1 MGLDNAVGPRAGSD
15 PSRAV
20 PLHRCHGF
28 REHVIQVGQV
38 LDKYELLE
46 RVGQGGMA
54 IVYRGIDRQLKRVV
68 AIKVLHKHL
77 ADYQE
82 ARDRFEREAQAVAK
96 LRHENI
102 LEIFD
107 YSGAEAAD
115 VAGSSYIVTEFIDGK
130 TLKQQ
135 VTDRPITYPEIGAM
149 IVLQVCRALAHA
161 HAAGILHRDV
171 KPENIM
177 IRADGVVKLMDF
189 GISHMVDLERLTVT
203 GQLLGS
209 PAYMA
214 PEHVEGR
221 PLDFRTDVFAAGIVL
236 YQLTVGKL
244 PFEGKNPH
252 EVLKRIAECRF
263 VDPRQANPRIGN
275 RLGKIILRAMAAQP
289 ADRFPAIG
297 EMVLALEGYL
307 EETGL
312 APDKVASEL
321 GRYFQAPAAYELAL
335 KERMIDHLTRRGQ
348 AHLAQDSRA
357 TALDVFDRVLTLDP
371 TNPRVLEILD
381 GINRRRRRRTHLIA
395 AAGAAVLA
403 TCAWMVHRN
412 AQPPP
417 VVALPAIDVPGT
429 PPVPA
434 RRTEVAQVE
443 LPPVRAADPVE
454 SSGKSAVPPDAGPV
468 PDRAAAPSGEPRASA
483 PPPDAAP
490 AGIATKIRVSPA
502 KDSEYAI
509 GSGPRKPVPDDGVI
523 WVDLVAETEVRAF
536 NVSKCCQEES
546 QVVKPGADVTI
557 VMPYLPGRVLPR
569 CAANLAVEVRIGGVT
584 ADLGTPFSVPI
595 CDSVDETKLVAVEFL
610 GERVDPTPINITVEA
625 GKTREVQCLPAR

>member
-1 MGLDNAVGPRAGSD
+1 M
-15 PSRAV
+15 
-20 PLHRCHGF
+20 
-28 REHVIQVGQV
+28 IQVGQV

-54 IVYRGIDRQLKRVV
+54 IVYRGIDRQLRRVV

-107 YSGAEAAD
+107 YSGADDAEAA
-115 VAGSSYIVTEFIDGK
+115 GGSYIVTEFIEGQ
-130 TLKQQ
+130 TLKQRI
-135 VTDRPITYPEIGAM
+135 TDRPISYPEIGAM

-177 IRADGVVKLMDF
+177 IRTDGVVKLMDF

-221 PLDFRTDVFAAGIVL
+221 PLDFRTDVFAVGIVL

-252 EVLKRIAECRF
+252 EVLKRIAECKF

-275 RLGKIILRAMAAQP
+275 RLGRIILRAMAAAP
-289 ADRFPAIG
+289 NDRFPAVG

-307 EETGL
+307 EESGVQH
-312 APDKVASEL
+312 DKVVGEL
-321 GRYFQAPAAYELAL
+321 GRYFETPVAYELAL
-335 KERMIDHLTRRGQ
+335 KERIVDHLTRRGQ
-348 AHLAQDSRA
+348 QLLASEERA
-357 TALDVFDRVLTLDP
+357 AALDVFDRILTIDPHNARTLD
-371 TNPRVLEILD
+371 ILD
-381 GINRRRRRRTHLIA
+381 GITRRKRLRTNLV
-395 AAGAAVLA
+395 AAGMVALLGVG
-403 TCAWMVHRN
+403 AWLTHRR

-417 VVALPAIDVPGT
+417 STAPPDMSIAAAASVPDTFERNTRVAYVEIPAALPVDAGVESSPADATALAGT
-429 PPVPA
+429 ARPALALDAAVLGAAPPVPT
-434 RRTEVAQVE
+434 R
-443 LPPVRAADPVE
+443 
-454 SSGKSAVPPDAGPV
+454 
-468 PDRAAAPSGEPRASA
+468 
-483 PPPDAAP
+483 
-490 AGIATKIRVSPA
+490 IRVSPA
-502 KDSEYAI
+502 KDAEYAI
-509 GSGPRKPVPDDGVI
+509 GTGPHKPVPDDGVI
-523 WVDLVAETEVRAF
+523 RLELTADAEVHAYSMT
-536 NVSKCCQEES
+536 KCCQEES
-546 QVVKPGADVTI
+546 KIVRPGADVTI
-557 VMPYLPGRVLPR
+557 VMPYLPGRVLPM
-569 CAANLAVEVRIGGVT
+569 CPGNLQVEVRIGGVS
-584 ADLGTPFSVPI
+584 AHLGNLFSIPI
-595 CDSVDETKLVAVEFL
+595 GDSTDETKPVVVEFL
-610 GERVDPTPINITVEA
+610 GERVDPTPIKATVTA
-625 GKTREVQCLPAR
+625 GKTLEVPCVPVR

>member
-1 MGLDNAVGPRAGSD
+1 
-15 PSRAV
+15 
-20 PLHRCHGF
+20 
-28 REHVIQVGQV
+28 VIQVGQV

-102 LEIFD
+102 VEIFD
-107 YSGAEAAD
+107 YSGADAAE

-135 VTDRPITYPEIGAM
+135 ATDRPITYPEIGAM
-149 IVLQVCRALAHA
+149 VVLQVCRALAHA

-177 IRADGVVKLMDF
+177 IRTDGIVKLMDF

-289 ADRFPAIG
+289 ADRFAAIG
-297 EMVLALEGYL
+297 EMVIALEGYL

-348 AHLAQDSRA
+348 AHLADDNRA
-357 TALDVFDRVLTLDP
+357 PALDVFDRVLTLDP
-371 TNPRVLEILD
+371 SNARVLEILD
-381 GINRRRRRRTHLIA
+381 GINRRNRRRTHLIA

-403 TCAWMVHRN
+403 TGAWMVHRN
-412 AQPPP
+412 AQPP
-417 VVALPAIDVPGT
+417 AMTLPAIDPPAT
-429 PPVPA
+429 PPVLA
-434 RRTEVAQVE
+434 RRTDVAHIE

-454 SSGKSAVPPDAGPV
+454 NPAKPAIPGDAVGSATDQAAVSLPGTPPGGDAHGS
-468 PDRAAAPSGEPRASA
+468 AALHL
-483 PPPDAAP
+483 PDAAP
-490 AGIATKIRVSPA
+490 AGIATRIRVSPA
-502 KDSEYAI
+502 KDSEYALDT
-509 GSGPRKPVPDDGVI
+509 GPRKPVPDDGVI
-523 WVDLVAETEVRAF
+523 RTELTAETEVHVF
-536 NVSKCCQEES
+536 NLTKCCQEES
-546 QVVKPGADVTI
+546 QIVKPGADVTI

-569 CAANLAVEVRIGGVT
+569 CAVNLAAEVRIDGVA
-584 ADLGTPFSVPI
+584 ADLGAPFSVPI
-595 CDSVDETKLVAVEFL
+595 GDSIDETRTVTVDFL
-610 GERVDPTPINITVEA
+610 GERIDQTPIKVTVEA
-625 GKTREVQCLPAR
+625 GKLREVQCLPAR

>member
-1 MGLDNAVGPRAGSD
+1 MHAVTSLSWP
-15 PSRAV
+15 
-20 PLHRCHGF
+20 

-68 AIKVLHKHL
+68 AVKVLHKHL

-102 LEIFD
+102 VEIFD
-107 YSGAEAAD
+107 YSGAEAAEA
-115 VAGSSYIVTEFIDGK
+115 AGSSYIVTEFIDGK

-135 VTDRPITYPEIGAM
+135 ITERPIGYPEVGAM
-149 IVLQVCRALAHA
+149 VVLQVCRALAHA
-161 HAAGILHRDV
+161 HAAGVLHRDV

-177 IRADGVVKLMDF
+177 IRRDGVVKLMDF

-221 PLDFRTDVFAAGIVL
+221 PLDYRTDVFAIGIVL

-275 RLGKIILRAMAAQP
+275 RLGRIILRAMAAQP
-289 ADRFPAIG
+289 ADRFAAVG
-297 EMVLALEGYL
+297 EMVIALEGYL

-312 APDKVASEL
+312 APDKVAGEL
-321 GRYFQAPAAYELAL
+321 GRYFQAAAAYEQAL
-335 KERMIDHLTRRGQ
+335 KERMVDHLTRRGQ
-348 AHLAQDSRA
+348 QQLAGNDRA
-357 TALDVFDRVLTLDP
+357 AALDVFDRVLTIDP
-371 TNPRVLEILD
+371 NNARVLEILD
-381 GINRRRRRRTHLIA
+381 GINRRKRLRRHALGI
-395 AAGAAVLA
+395 AGAAVLA
-403 TCAWMVHRN
+403 LCAWMIHRG
-412 AQPPP
+412 AQPP
-417 VVALPAIDVPGT
+417 VAEPPALRDAPGEPAI
-429 PPVPA
+429 PP
-434 RRTEVAQVE
+434 RRIEIAHVE
-443 LPPVRAADPVE
+443 LP
-454 SSGKSAVPPDAGPV
+454 AVPLDASPA
-468 PDRAAAPSGEPRASA
+468 DAQTALAAS
-483 PPPDAAP
+483 DAAP
-490 AGIATKIRVSPA
+490 AVTARGAPDDALVGIATRIRVSPA

-509 GSGPRKPVPDDGVI
+509 GGGPRKPVPDDGVVQI
-523 WVDLVAETEVRAF
+523 ELAAEAEIRVF
-536 NVSKCCQEES
+536 NVTKCCQEES
-546 QVVKPGADVTI
+546 QLVRPGADVMI
-557 VMPYLPGRVLPR
+557 VMAWLPGHLRPR
-569 CAANLAVEVRIGGVT
+569 CDVNPAAEVRIRGLSDQPVSVQ
-584 ADLGTPFSVPI
+584 LGSEVSVPI
-595 CDSVDETKLVAVEFL
+595 GSSTDKTKTVEVEFL
-610 GERVDPTPINITVEA
+610 GDRVDPTPVKVTVEA
-625 GKTREVQCLPAR
+625 GKQREVACQPAR

>member
-1 MGLDNAVGPRAGSD
+1 MALRD
-15 PSRAV
+15 
-20 PLHRCHGF
+20 
-28 REHVIQVGQV
+28 HVIQVGQV

-54 IVYRGIDRQLKRVV
+54 IVYRGVDRQLKRVV

-107 YSGAEAAD
+107 YSGADEAEAAD
-115 VAGSSYIVTEFIDGK
+115 GSYIVTEFIDGQ
-130 TLKQQ
+130 TLKQR
-135 VTDRPITYPEIGAM
+135 VTERPITFPELGAM

-177 IRADGVVKLMDF
+177 IRTDGVVKLMDF

-275 RLGKIILRAMAAQP
+275 RLGRVILRAMAAQP
-289 ADRFPAIG
+289 ADRFQAIG
-297 EMVLALEGYL
+297 EMVVALEGYL
-307 EETGL
+307 DESGI
-312 APDKVASEL
+312 APDKVTSEL
-321 GRYFQAPAAYELAL
+321 GRYFDAPAAYEQAL
-335 KERMIDHLTRRGQ
+335 RDRMIDHLTRRGQ
-348 AHLAQDSRA
+348 QQMAKDGTASA
-357 TALDVFDRVLTLDP
+357 AALDVFDRVLTLDP
-371 TNPRVLEILD
+371 HNAKVLDIL
-381 GINRRRRRRTHLIA
+381 GGLNRRRRLRTHATALALIA
-395 AAGAAVLA
+395 ALGG
-403 TCAWMVHRN
+403 CAWLIHRN
-412 AQPPP
+412 SQPPP
-417 VVALPAIDVPGT
+417 AEPPPVAIDHPGALLAGADTRVARLELPALPAADPPAAGAPSTPSTAPTPVSTAQATPAARPT
-429 PPVPA
+429 PPADAPA
-434 RRTEVAQVE
+434 A
-443 LPPVRAADPVE
+443 LP
-454 SSGKSAVPPDAGPV
+454 AV
-468 PDRAAAPSGEPRASA
+468 AAAQP
-483 PPPDAAP
+483 
-490 AGIATKIRVSPA
+490 TKIRVSPA
-502 KDSEYAI
+502 KDAEYAV
-509 GSGPRKPVPDDGVI
+509 GAGARKPVPDDGIIHVELTG
-523 WVDLVAETEVRAF
+523 DAEVH
-536 NVSKCCQEES
+536 VYSLSKCCQEGSE
-546 QVVKPGADVTI
+546 VVHPGGDVTI
-557 VMPYLPGRVLPR
+557 VMPYLPGRIVAACAKRPAAEVR
-569 CAANLAVEVRIGGVT
+569 IAGRAANLGV
-584 ADLGTPFSVPI
+584 PFSVPI
-595 CDSVDETKLVAVEFL
+595 GDSTDETKQVEVEFL
-610 GERVDPTPINITVEA
+610 GDHLDPTPIKVMVEA
-625 GKTREVQCLPAR
+625 GKTRDVQCVVAP

>member
-1 MGLDNAVGPRAGSD
+1 MA
-15 PSRAV
+15 
-20 PLHRCHGF
+20 

-68 AIKVLHKHL
+68 AIKILHKHL
-77 ADYQE
+77 ADFQE

-102 LEIFD
+102 VEIFD
-107 YSGAEAAD
+107 YSGATAAEAA
-115 VAGSSYIVTEFIDGK
+115 GGSYIVTEFIDGK

-135 VTDRPITYPEIGAM
+135 TTDRPIMFPEIGAM

-161 HAAGILHRDV
+161 HATGILHRDV

-177 IRADGVVKLMDF
+177 IRGDGVVKLMDF

-275 RLGKIILRAMAAQP
+275 RLGRIILRAMAAQP
-289 ADRFPAIG
+289 VDRFPAIG

-312 APDKVASEL
+312 PADKVAAEL
-321 GRYFQAPAAYELAL
+321 GRYFHAPAAYESAL
-335 KERMIDHLTRRGQ
+335 RERMIDHLSRRGQ
-348 AHLAQDSRA
+348 QLLTADDRA
-357 TALDVFDRVLTLDP
+357 AALDVFDRVLTLDAQ
-371 TNPRVLEILD
+371 NAKVLEILD
-381 GINRRRRRRTHLIA
+381 GLGRRRRRRANLA
-395 AAGAAVLA
+395 AAGIAAGLA
-403 TCAWMVHRN
+403 ICAWMIHRN
-412 AQPPP
+412 NLPPP
-417 VVALPAIDVPGT
+417 VTTPPALDAPSSPPVIAPVTAVAHIAMPPVPPLQGTASSISDAPAAIAPLPAATAEPRPPAIDAGNGS
-429 PPVPA
+429 A
-434 RRTEVAQVE
+434 AQTT
-443 LPPVRAADPVE
+443 R
-454 SSGKSAVPPDAGPV
+454 
-468 PDRAAAPSGEPRASA
+468 
-483 PPPDAAP
+483 
-490 AGIATKIRVSPA
+490 IRVSPP
-502 KDSEYAI
+502 KDAEYAI
-509 GSGPRKPVPDDGVI
+509 GGGPRRPVPADGVI
-523 WVDLVAETEVRAF
+523 RVELTSEAKVEVF
-536 NVSKCCQEES
+536 SVSKCCEEKA
-546 QVVKPGADVTI
+546 QTVQPGADVMI
-557 VMPYLPGRVLPR
+557 VMPYLPGRVTPV
-569 CAANLAVEVRIGGVT
+569 CPDSPAAEVRINGKP
-584 ADLGTPFSVPI
+584 ANLGSPFSVTFGN
-595 CDSVDETKLVAVEFL
+595 STDETSSVEVEFL
-610 GERVDPTPINITVEA
+610 GERVDPTPIKVTVEA
-625 GKTREVQCLPAR
+625 GKPREVTCQPAR

>member
-1 MGLDNAVGPRAGSD
+1 
-15 PSRAV
+15 
-20 PLHRCHGF
+20 
-28 REHVIQVGQV
+28 VIQVGQV

-102 LEIFD
+102 VEIFD
-107 YSGAEAAD
+107 YSGAEAAE

-135 VTDRPITYPEIGAM
+135 FTDRAISYPEIGAM
-149 IVLQVCRALAHA
+149 VVLQVCRALAHA
-161 HAAGILHRDV
+161 HAAGILHRDI

-177 IRADGVVKLMDF
+177 IRGDGVVKLMDF

-263 VDPRQANPRIGN
+263 IDPRQANPRIGN

-297 EMVLALEGYL
+297 EMVIALEGYL
-307 EETGL
+307 EETGI

-371 TNPRVLEILD
+371 SNPRVLEILD
-381 GINRRRRRRTHLIA
+381 GINRRKRRRAQLIA
-395 AAGAAVLA
+395 GSGVAVLA
-403 TCAWMVHRN
+403 ICAWMVHRN

-417 VVALPAIDVPGT
+417 VVALPAIDAPAT
-429 PPVPA
+429 PAIPA
-434 RRTEVAQVE
+434 HRTDVTHIE
-443 LPPVRAADPVE
+443 LPPERAA
-454 SSGKSAVPPDAGPV
+454 GPGGS
-468 PDRAAAPSGEPRASA
+468 PARPA
-483 PPPDAAP
+483 PPPDAAGP
-490 AGIATKIRVSPA
+490 AATAPTTAPPAAEDPHAPAAPHPPDTAPVAIATKIRVSPA

-509 GSGPRKPVPDDGVI
+509 GSGPHKPVPDDGVI
-523 WVDLVAETEVRAF
+523 RIDLAAETEVHVF
-536 NVSKCCQEES
+536 NPTKCCQEES
-546 QVVKPGADVTI
+546 EIVRPGADVTI
-557 VMPYLPGRVLPR
+557 VMPYLPGRVLTR
-569 CAANLAVEVRIGGVT
+569 CAANLAAEVRIGGVT
-584 ADLGTPFSVPI
+584 ADLGAPFSVPI
-595 CDSVDETKLVAVEFL
+595 GDSIDETKTVAVEFL
-610 GERVDPTPINITVEA
+610 GDRVDPTPIKVIVEA
-625 GKTREVQCLPAR
+625 GKLREVQCLPAR

>member
-1 MGLDNAVGPRAGSD
+1 
-15 PSRAV
+15 
-20 PLHRCHGF
+20 
-28 REHVIQVGQV
+28 VIQVGQV

-107 YSGAEAAD
+107 YSGADAAEA
-115 VAGSSYIVTEFIDGK
+115 AGSSYIVTEFIDGQ
-130 TLKQQ
+130 TLKQRI
-135 VTDRPITYPEIGAM
+135 TERPISYPEIGAM

-177 IRADGVVKLMDF
+177 IRTDGVVKLMDF

-221 PLDFRTDVFAAGIVL
+221 PLDFRTDVFAIGIVL

-263 VDPRQANPRIGN
+263 LDPRQANPRIGN
-275 RLGKIILRAMAAQP
+275 RLGRIILRAMAAQP
-289 ADRFPAIG
+289 GDRFPAIG
-297 EMVLALEGYL
+297 EMVIALEGYL
-307 EETGL
+307 DESGI
-312 APDKVASEL
+312 AHDKVAGEL
-321 GRYFQAPAAYELAL
+321 GRYFEAPAAYEQAL
-335 KERMIDHLTRRGQ
+335 KDRMIDHLTRRGQ
-348 AHLAQDSRA
+348 RQLEDDDRA
-357 TALDVFDRVLTLDP
+357 AALDVFDRILTIDP
-371 TNPRVLEILD
+371 QNAKVLELLD
-381 GINRRRRRRTHLIA
+381 GINRRKRRRTHA
-395 AAGAAVLA
+395 SAAGFVAVLGF
-403 TCAWMVHRN
+403 CAWMIHRN

-417 VVALPAIDVPGT
+417 AQPP
-429 PPVPA
+429 PPVP
-434 RRTEVAQVE
+434 
-443 LPPVRAADPVE
+443 E
-454 SSGKSAVPPDAGPV
+454 SSGAPPIVRPDRQTVREHVPALLPDAAVVAAGDATPGAPPLPRVVPPDAAV
-468 PDRAAAPSGEPRASA
+468 AVAAA
-483 PPPDAAP
+483 
-490 AGIATKIRVSPA
+490 IATQIRVSPA
-502 KDSEYAI
+502 KDAEYAL
-509 GSGPRKPVPDDGVI
+509 GTGGRKPVPDDGVI
-523 WVDLVAETEVRAF
+523 HVELTGETEVHVF
-536 NVSKCCQEES
+536 SLSKCCQEES
-546 QVVKPGADVTI
+546 KLVRPGGDITI
-557 VMPYLPGRVLPR
+557 VMPYLPGRVMPT
-569 CAANLAVEVRIGGVT
+569 CPTNPAAEVRISGVS
-584 ADLGTPFSVPI
+584 ANLGRTFAVPI
-595 CDSVDETKLVAVEFL
+595 GDSTDETKNVAVEFL
-610 GERVDPTPINITVEA
+610 GDHVDPTPINVTVQA
-625 GKTREVQCLPAR
+625 GKTKDVKCTAAR